1 MHRKGVRVGVWVGL
15 MGSLAWGQVCG
26 TSTIAGRAPHLP
38 VRAFQGRRAGWPD
51 TLCRPHAQ
59 YVIPVVFH
67 VIHGGGSD
75 SLPLSVIED
84 QMMRL
89 FEDYRWIPGRLGFT
103 PKGTDMGVEFSL
115 ATIDPNGQPTTGVVY
130 WRWDAPPLNWSSPGL
145 CVWNEAAMKAATG
158 WPHDK
163 YLNIWVVPAICG
175 FSGDCSDCSGIAGY
189 AYYPDIGLS
198 DLYGSVVEARFIGGQ
213 LTGRGGRTLVH
224 ELGHNL
230 GLAHPFEGG
239 CGTTDCSTSG
249 DEVCDTP
256 PTAQENFTVNRQNTC
271 DTDWPDLPDDPRN
284 YMDYVDDA
292 SMSHFT
298 AGQRQRAEGFLL
310 WDDPYSSL
318 WPLHQPANLQAT
330 GTGPYG
336 RPRAAFWAEARR
348 VLVGTPVRF
357 HAVTAGQPHLFQW
370 DFGGGAADDPTS
382 PCPVVTFPAAGSY
395 TVQLTVQNLSGRRDT
410 FVQAHAIS
418 VEDTIW
424 PLPLREGWEGPTF
437 PPPGFSIENLDAG
450 QGGSRTWERWRWY
463 NGPPAGAYGQSMYTA
478 RLAFFNYGRYG
489 ERDYLVTPAL
499 DLRVDSNYHVQLRF
513 AVSYACLEWG
523 STTSSLLE
531 YADTLRVWAS
541 PDGGGRWELLYE
553 KGGRALSTYPGGC
566 VVRSGSLS
574 GAAHLPDP
582 ALWRTDTVSLD
593 AYRGVRGLRLRFE
606 GQSGWG
612 NHLYLDSLVV
622 DTLRDTTRSS
632 MTALSRETPF
642 SLKGGSGGAWVELS
656 RPQWLS
662 WKVYTA
668 AGEEV
673 ASDLSW
679 FSQGRQA
686 LPLPPLPTGVYF
698 LQVLSEEGD
707 QASLRL
713 WVGEGSP

>member
-1 MHRKGVRVGVWVGL
+1 
-15 MGSLAWGQVCG
+15 
-26 TSTIAGRAPHLP
+26 
-38 VRAFQGRRAGWPD
+38 
-51 TLCRPHAQ
+51 
-59 YVIPVVFH
+59 
-67 VIHGGGSD
+67 
-75 SLPLSVIED
+75 
-84 QMMRL
+84 MRHPA
-89 FEDYRWIPGRLGFT
+89 Y
-103 PKGTDMGVEFSL
+103 
-115 ATIDPNGQPTTGVVY
+115 
-130 WRWDAPPLNWSSPGL
+130 SP
-145 CVWNEAAMKAATG
+145 
-158 WPHDK
+158 
-163 YLNIWVVPAICG
+163 
-175 FSGDCSDCSGIAGY
+175 
-189 AYYPDIGLS
+189 
-198 DLYGSVVEARFIGGQ
+198 R
-213 LTGRGGRTLVH
+213 
-224 ELGHNL
+224 ELL
-230 GLAHPFEGG
+230 REP
-239 CGTTDCSTSG
+239 
-249 DEVCDTP
+249 
-256 PTAQENFTVNRQNTC
+256 QNTC
-271 DTDWPDLPDDPRN
+271 ATDGPDLPDDPRN
-284 YMDYVDDA
+284 YMDYVSDA

-330 GTGPYG
+330 GAGPYG

-357 HAVTAGQPHLFQW
+357 HAVTAGKPHLFQW

-395 TVQLTVQNLSGRRDT
+395 TVHVIVQNLSGRRDT
-410 FVQAHAIS
+410 FVQAHTIS
-418 VEDTIW
+418 VEGHDMALCRCARAGKGLLFPHQAS
-424 PLPLREGWEGPTF
+424 PLK
-437 PPPGFSIENLDAG
+437 NLDAG

-463 NGPPAGAYGQSMYTA
+463 NGPPAGAYGQSMYTV
-478 RLAFFNYGRYG
+478 RLAFFNYGAYG

-523 STTSSLLE
+523 STTSYPLE

-541 PDGGGRWELLYE
+541 LDGGGRWELLT
-553 KGGRALSTYPGGC
+553 KRAGAPWSTYPGGC

-642 SLKGGSGGAWVELS
+642 SLKGGSGGAWVELN
-656 RPQWLS
+656 RPQWLF
-662 WKVYTA
+662 WKLYTA

-673 ASDLSW
+673 TSDLSW
-679 FSQGRQA
+679 FGPGRQA
-686 LPLPPLPTGVYF
+686 LPLPPLPAGVYF